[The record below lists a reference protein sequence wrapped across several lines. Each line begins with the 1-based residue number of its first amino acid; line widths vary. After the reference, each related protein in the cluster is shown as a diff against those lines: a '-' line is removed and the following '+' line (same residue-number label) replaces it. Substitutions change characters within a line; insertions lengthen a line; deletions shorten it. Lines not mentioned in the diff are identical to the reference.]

1 MGISERVCK
10 NVYVCVCERER
21 KNVCEWMTMIVSMN
35 VSTCVNE
42 SLQIYKIV
50 SVRKYDY
57 VFDGLCFSIRQ
68 YIYI

>member
-1 MGISERVCK
+1 MCMC
-10 NVYVCVCERER
+10 VCVRERE
-21 KNVCEWMTMIVSMN
+21 NVCEWMTMIVSMN

-50 SVRKYDY
+50 TVRKYDY
-57 VFDGLCFSIRQ
+57 GLSFSIRQ